1 MKKIVLFLLVIVS
14 VLPMKAQQTEM
25 AQQRQQI
32 QLAPEPAKKN
42 FLKDYFKKYFQHL
55 DVGVNLGTTGIGV
68 DVSMP
73 VHDIV
78 CLRTGFNYMPRVE
91 VPMTFGIQV
100 GDDPATSDSKF
111 AKMASVLQDLT
122 GNPVSDH
129 VDMIGKAKMWNW
141 NFLVDVYPLK
151 NNKHWRVTAG
161 FFLGPSTIA
170 ESYNKTESMASLV
183 AVGIYNN
190 MYNKLHG
197 KTKRELASVKLV
209 DLSVLGPNY
218 SDIYFDLDMLVKLQ
232 EGFDGAGRMGIHLGD
247 FKNRYVTDENGEIV
261 KDEDGNPIKL
271 PYFMTPDDD
280 DMVKA
285 DMKVNA
291 FKPYIGV
298 GYEGRLVKGNDRLTV
313 AVDGGIMLWGGKPSL
328 ITHDGTDL
336 IHDVEGIT
344 GKVGSYVDVMSK
356 LSVYPTLSVRFAYT
370 IF

>member
-151 NNKHWRVTAG
+151 HNKHWRVTAG

-209 DLSVLGPNY
+209 DLSVLGPEY
-218 SDIYFDLDMLVKLQ
+218 KDLYFDIDMLYALQ
-232 EGFDGAGRMGIHLGD
+232 QGFDAAGRMGVILGT
-247 FKNRYVTDENGEIV
+247 YVNDV
-261 KDEDGNPIKL
+261 LDKDGNVIHKKGE
-271 PYFMTPDDD
+271 YYMMTP
-280 DMVKA
+280 
-285 DMKVNA
+285 
-291 FKPYIGV
+291 
-298 GYEGRLVKGNDRLTV
+298 ET
-313 AVDGGIMLWGGKPSL
+313 
-328 ITHDGTDL
+328 
-336 IHDVEGIT
+336 
-344 GKVGSYVDVMSK
+344 
-356 LSVYPTLSVRFAYT
+356 T
-370 IF
+370 IW

>member
-1 MKKIVLFLLVIVS
+1 MGLTAF
-14 VLPMKAQQTEM
+14 AQQDTTTWKRFTLDTGTQET
-25 AQQRQQI
+25 A
-32 QLAPEPAKKN
+32 
-42 FLKDYFKKYFQHL
+42 KDYIPVTQYWTEHGIFQHM
-55 DVGVNLGTTGIGV
+55 DVSLTAGTTGIGI
-68 DVSMP
+68 DVASP
-73 VHDIV
+73 VGKYV
-78 CLRTGFNYMPRVE
+78 QLRAGYEFMPRFTKRME
-91 VPMTFGIQV
+91 FELTINGKPAKAYDKDGYRQATTFDKMNDLLYEFTGYDA
-100 GDDPATSDSKF
+100 DDHA
-111 AKMASVLQDLT
+111 
-122 GNPVSDH
+122 
-129 VDMIGKAKMWNW
+129 DMIGKPTINNFK
-141 NFLVDVYPLK
+141 FLVDVFPFQQ
-151 NNKHWRVTAG
+151 NKHWHFTAG
-161 FFLGPSTIA
+161 FYWGPSRFAYA
-170 ESYNKTESMASLV
+170 ENATESMRTIS

-209 DLSVLGPNY
+209 DLSVLGPEY
-218 SDIYFDLDMLVKLQ
+218 KDLYFDIDMLYALQ
-232 EGFDGAGRMGIHLGD
+232 QGFDAAGRMGVILGT
-247 FKNRYVTDENGEIV
+247 YVNDV
-261 KDEDGNPIKL
+261 LDKDGNVIHKKGE
-271 PYFMTPDDD
+271 YYMMTPDDD

>member
-25 AQQRQQI
+25 SQQRQQI

-151 NNKHWRVTAG
+151 YNKHWRVTAG

-209 DLSVLGPNY
+209 DLSVLGPEY
-218 SDIYFDLDMLVKLQ
+218 KDLYFDIDMLYALQ
-232 EGFDGAGRMGIHLGD
+232 QGFDAAGRMGVILGT
-247 FKNRYVTDENGEIV
+247 YVNDV
-261 KDEDGNPIKL
+261 LDKDGNVIHKKGE
-271 PYFMTPDDD
+271 YYMMTPDDD

-336 IHDVEGIT
+336 IHDVEGI
-344 GKVGSYVDVMSK
+344 KVGSYVDVMSK

>member
-1 MKKIVLFLLVIVS
+1 

-42 FLKDYFKKYFQHL
+42 FLKNYFKKYFQHL

-209 DLSVLGPNY
+209 DLSVLGPEY
-218 SDIYFDLDMLVKLQ
+218 KDLYFDIDMLYALQ
-232 EGFDGAGRMGIHLGD
+232 QGFDAAGRMGVILGTYVNDVLDKEGNVIH
-247 FKNRYVTDENGEIV
+247 KKGE
-261 KDEDGNPIKL
+261 
-271 PYFMTPDDD
+271 YYMMTPDDD

-313 AVDGGIMLWGGKPSL
+313 AVDAGVMLWGGKPSL

-344 GKVGSYVDVMSK
+344 DKVGDYVDIISK
-356 LSVYPTLSVRFAYT
+356 LYVFPTLSVRFAYT

>member
-1 MKKIVLFLLVIVS
+1 MKKIVLFLLVIVA

-151 NNKHWRVTAG
+151 HNKHWRVTAG

-209 DLSVLGPNY
+209 DLSVLGPEY
-218 SDIYFDLDMLVKLQ
+218 KDLYFDIDMLYALQ
-232 EGFDGAGRMGIHLGD
+232 QGFDAAGRMGVILGT
-247 FKNRYVTDENGEIV
+247 YVNDV
-261 KDEDGNPIKL
+261 LDKDGNVIHKKGE
-271 PYFMTPDDD
+271 YYMMTPDDD

-313 AVDGGIMLWGGKPSL
+313 AVDGGIMLWGGNPSL

>member
-1 MKKIVLFLLVIVS
+1 MKKIVLFLLVIVA
-14 VLPMKAQQTEM
+14 VLPINAQQTEM

-100 GDDPATSDSKF
+100 GDDPTTSDSKF

-151 NNKHWRVTAG
+151 HNKHWRVTAG

-209 DLSVLGPNY
+209 DLSVLGPEY
-218 SDIYFDLDMLVKLQ
+218 KDLYFDIDMLYALQ
-232 EGFDGAGRMGIHLGD
+232 QGFDAAGRMGVILGT
-247 FKNRYVTDENGEIV
+247 YVNDV
-261 KDEDGNPIKL
+261 LDKDGNVIHKKGE
-271 PYFMTPDDD
+271 YYMMTPDDD

>member
-209 DLSVLGPNY
+209 DLSVLGPEY
-218 SDIYFDLDMLVKLQ
+218 KDLYFDIDMLYALQ
-232 EGFDGAGRMGIHLGD
+232 QGFDAAGRMGVILGT
-247 FKNRYVTDENGEIV
+247 YVNDV
-261 KDEDGNPIKL
+261 LDKDGNVIHKKGE
-271 PYFMTPDDD
+271 YYMMTPDDD

-285 DMKVNA
+285 DLKVNA
-291 FKPYIGV
+291 FKPYIGL
-298 GYEGRLVKGNDRLTV
+298 GYEGRLVKGNDRLKIS
-313 AVDGGIMLWGGKPSL
+313 VDGGIMLWGGKPSL

-344 GKVGSYVDVMSK
+344 DKPGDYVNAISK
-356 LSVYPTLSVRFAYT
+356 LAVFPTLSVRFAYT

>member
-151 NNKHWRVTAG
+151 HNKHWRVTAG

-209 DLSVLGPNY
+209 DLSVLGPEY
-218 SDIYFDLDMLVKLQ
+218 KDLYFDIDMLYALQ
-232 EGFDGAGRMGIHLGD
+232 QGFDAAGRMGVILGT
-247 FKNRYVTDENGEIV
+247 YVNDV
-261 KDEDGNPIKL
+261 LDKDGNVIHKKGE
-271 PYFMTPDDD
+271 YYMMTPDDD

>member
-209 DLSVLGPNY
+209 DLSVLGPEY
-218 SDIYFDLDMLVKLQ
+218 KDLYFDIDMLYALQ
-232 EGFDGAGRMGIHLGD
+232 QGFDAAGRMGVILGT
-247 FKNRYVTDENGEIV
+247 YVNDV
-261 KDEDGNPIKL
+261 LDKDGNVIHKKGE
-271 PYFMTPDDD
+271 YYMMTPDDD

>member
-25 AQQRQQI
+25 TQQRQQI

-151 NNKHWRVTAG
+151 YNKHWRVTAG

-209 DLSVLGPNY
+209 DLSVLGPEY
-218 SDIYFDLDMLVKLQ
+218 KDLYFDIDMLYALQ
-232 EGFDGAGRMGIHLGD
+232 QGFDAAGRMGVILGT
-247 FKNRYVTDENGEIV
+247 YVNDV
-261 KDEDGNPIKL
+261 LDKDGNVIHKKGE
-271 PYFMTPDDD
+271 YYMMTPDDD

>member
-151 NNKHWRVTAG
+151 HNKHWRVTAG

-209 DLSVLGPNY
+209 DLSVLGPEY
-218 SDIYFDLDMLVKLQ
+218 KDLYFDIDMLYALQ
-232 EGFDGAGRMGIHLGD
+232 QGFDAAGRMGVILGTYVNDVLDKEGNVIH
-247 FKNRYVTDENGEIV
+247 KKGE
-261 KDEDGNPIKL
+261 
-271 PYFMTPDDD
+271 YYMMTPDDD

>member
-100 GDDPATSDSKF
+100 GDDPTTSDSKF

-151 NNKHWRVTAG
+151 HNKHWRVTAG

-209 DLSVLGPNY
+209 DLSVLGPEY
-218 SDIYFDLDMLVKLQ
+218 KDLYFDIDMLYALQ
-232 EGFDGAGRMGIHLGD
+232 QGFDAAGRMGVILGTYVNDVLDKEGNVIH
-247 FKNRYVTDENGEIV
+247 KKGE
-261 KDEDGNPIKL
+261 
-271 PYFMTPDDD
+271 YYMMTPDDD

>member
-55 DVGVNLGTTGIGV
+55 DVGVNLGTSGIGV

-151 NNKHWRVTAG
+151 HNKHWRVTAG

-209 DLSVLGPNY
+209 DLSVLGPEY
-218 SDIYFDLDMLVKLQ
+218 KDLYFDIDMLYALQ
-232 EGFDGAGRMGIHLGD
+232 QGFDAAGRMGVILGT
-247 FKNRYVTDENGEIV
+247 YVNDV
-261 KDEDGNPIKL
+261 LDKDGNVIHKKGE
-271 PYFMTPDDD
+271 YYMMTPDDD

>member
-1 MKKIVLFLLVIVS
+1 MKRIVLFFLVVVA

-32 QLAPEPAKKN
+32 QLASEPEKKN
-42 FLKDYFKKYFQHL
+42 FLKDYFKKYWQHL
-55 DVGVNLGTTGIGV
+55 DVGVTLGTTGIGV

-91 VPMTFGIQV
+91 VPMAFQIMV
-100 GDDPATSDSKF
+100 GDDPATSSSKY
-111 AKMASVLQDLT
+111 AKMSSVLHDLT

-141 NFLVDVYPLK
+141 NLLVDVYPLK
-151 NNKHWRVTAG
+151 HNKHWRVTAG

-218 SDIYFDLDMLVKLQ
+218 KDIYFDIDMLYKLQ
-232 EGFDGAGRMGIHLGD
+232 QGFDAAGRMGVLLGTYVNDVVDAEGNVIH
-247 FKNRYVTDENGEIV
+247 KKGE
-261 KDEDGNPIKL
+261 
-271 PYFMTPDDD
+271 YYMMTPDDD

-298 GYEGRLVKGNDRLTV
+298 GYEGRLVKGNNRLTV
-313 AVDGGIMLWGGKPSL
+313 AVDGGIMLWGGNPSL

-344 GKVGSYVDVMSK
+344 DKVGDYVDAISK
-356 LSVYPTLSVRFAYT
+356 LTVFPTLNVRFAYT

>member
-55 DVGVNLGTTGIGV
+55 DVGVNLGTTSLGV

-73 VHDIV
+73 VHDIL
-78 CLRTGFNYMPRVE
+78 CLRTYMPRVE

-151 NNKHWRVTAG
+151 HNKHWRVTAG

-209 DLSVLGPNY
+209 DLSVLGPEY
-218 SDIYFDLDMLVKLQ
+218 KDLYFDIDMLYALQ
-232 EGFDGAGRMGIHLGD
+232 QGFDAAGRMGVILGT
-247 FKNRYVTDENGEIV
+247 YVNDV
-261 KDEDGNPIKL
+261 LDKDGNVIHKKGE
-271 PYFMTPDDD
+271 YYMMTPDDD

>member
-151 NNKHWRVTAG
+151 YNKHWRVTAG

-209 DLSVLGPNY
+209 DLSVLGPEY
-218 SDIYFDLDMLVKLQ
+218 KDLYFDIDMLYALQ
-232 EGFDGAGRMGIHLGD
+232 QGFDAAGRMGVILGT
-247 FKNRYVTDENGEIV
+247 YVNDV
-261 KDEDGNPIKL
+261 LDKDGNVIHKKGE
-271 PYFMTPDDD
+271 YYMMTPDDD

>member
-1 MKKIVLFLLVIVS
+1 MKKIVLFLLVIVA
-14 VLPMKAQQTEM
+14 VLPINAQQTEM

-100 GDDPATSDSKF
+100 GDDPTTSDSKF

-151 NNKHWRVTAG
+151 HNKHWRVTAG

-209 DLSVLGPNY
+209 DLSVLGPEY
-218 SDIYFDLDMLVKLQ
+218 KDLYFDIDMLYALQ
-232 EGFDGAGRMGIHLGD
+232 QGFDAAGRMGVILGT
-247 FKNRYVTDENGEIV
+247 YVNDV
-261 KDEDGNPIKL
+261 LDKDGNVIHKKGE
-271 PYFMTPDDD
+271 YYMMTPDDD

-336 IHDVEGIT
+336 IHDAEGIT

>member
-1 MKKIVLFLLVIVS
+1 MKKIVLFLLVIVA
-14 VLPMKAQQTEM
+14 VLPINAQQTEM

-151 NNKHWRVTAG
+151 HNKHWRVTAG

-209 DLSVLGPNY
+209 DLSVLGPEY
-218 SDIYFDLDMLVKLQ
+218 KDLYFDIDMLYELQ
-232 EGFDGAGRMGIHLGD
+232 QGFDAAGRMGVILGTYVNDVLDKEGNVIH
-247 FKNRYVTDENGEIV
+247 KKGE
-261 KDEDGNPIKL
+261 
-271 PYFMTPDDD
+271 YYMMTPDDD

>member
-25 AQQRQQI
+25 SQQRQQI

-151 NNKHWRVTAG
+151 YNKHWRVTAG

-209 DLSVLGPNY
+209 DLSVLGPEY
-218 SDIYFDLDMLVKLQ
+218 KDLYFDIDMLYALQ
-232 EGFDGAGRMGIHLGD
+232 QGFDAAGRMGVILGT
-247 FKNRYVTDENGEIV
+247 YVNDV
-261 KDEDGNPIKL
+261 LDKDGNVIHKKGE
-271 PYFMTPDDD
+271 YYMMTPDDD

>member
-1 MKKIVLFLLVIVS
+1 
-14 VLPMKAQQTEM
+14 
-25 AQQRQQI
+25 
-32 QLAPEPAKKN
+32 
-42 FLKDYFKKYFQHL
+42 
-55 DVGVNLGTTGIGV
+55 
-68 DVSMP
+68 
-73 VHDIV
+73 
-78 CLRTGFNYMPRVE
+78 
-91 VPMTFGIQV
+91 MTFGIQV

-151 NNKHWRVTAG
+151 HNKHWRVTAG

-218 SDIYFDLDMLVKLQ
+218 SDIYFDLDMLQKLQ
-232 EGFDGAGRMGIHLGD
+232 EGFDGAGRMGIHLGT
-247 FKNRYVTDENGEIV
+247 YVNDVVDEEGNVIHKKGEYY
-261 KDEDGNPIKL
+261 L
-271 PYFMTPDDD
+271 MTPDDD

>member
-78 CLRTGFNYMPRVE
+78 CLRTGFSYMPRVE

-151 NNKHWRVTAG
+151 HNKHWRVTAG

-209 DLSVLGPNY
+209 DLSVLGPEY
-218 SDIYFDLDMLVKLQ
+218 KDLYFDIDMLYALQ
-232 EGFDGAGRMGIHLGD
+232 QGFDAAGRMGVILGT
-247 FKNRYVTDENGEIV
+247 YVNDV
-261 KDEDGNPIKL
+261 LDKDGNVIHKKGE
-271 PYFMTPDDD
+271 YYMMTPDDD

>member
-151 NNKHWRVTAG
+151 HNKHWRVTAG

-170 ESYNKTESMASLV
+170 ESYNKTESMASFV

-209 DLSVLGPNY
+209 DLSVLGPEY
-218 SDIYFDLDMLVKLQ
+218 KDLYFDIDMLYALQ
-232 EGFDGAGRMGIHLGD
+232 QGFDAAGRMGVILGTYVNDVLDKEGNVIH
-247 FKNRYVTDENGEIV
+247 KKGE
-261 KDEDGNPIKL
+261 
-271 PYFMTPDDD
+271 YYMMTPDDD

>member
-1 MKKIVLFLLVIVS
+1 MKRIVLFLLVVVA

-42 FLKDYFKKYFQHL
+42 FLKNYFKKYFQHL
-55 DVGVNLGTTGIGV
+55 DVGVTLGTTGIGV

-78 CLRTGFNYMPRVE
+78 CLRTGFNYMPRME
-91 VPMTFGIQV
+91 VPMTFQIQV
-100 GDDPATSDSKF
+100 GDNPATSASKY
-111 AKMASVLQDLT
+111 AKMSSVLRDLT

-141 NFLVDVYPLK
+141 NLLVDVYPFK
-151 NNKHWRVTAG
+151 NNKHWRATAG

-170 ESYNKTESMASLV
+170 ETYNKTESMASLV

-197 KTKRELASVKLV
+197 KTKRELASLKLV
-209 DLSVLGPNY
+209 DLSVLGPEY
-218 SDIYFDLDMLVKLQ
+218 KDIYFDIDMLDELRK
-232 EGFDGAGRMGIHLGD
+232 GFEAAGRMGVLLGTYVNDVVDEEGNVIH
-247 FKNRYVTDENGEIV
+247 KKGE
-261 KDEDGNPIKL
+261 
-271 PYFMTPDDD
+271 YYMMTPDDD

-313 AVDGGIMLWGGKPSL
+313 AVDAGVMLWGGKASL

-344 GKVGSYVDVMSK
+344 DKVGDYVDIISK
-356 LSVYPTLSVRFAYT
+356 LYVFPTLSVRFAYT